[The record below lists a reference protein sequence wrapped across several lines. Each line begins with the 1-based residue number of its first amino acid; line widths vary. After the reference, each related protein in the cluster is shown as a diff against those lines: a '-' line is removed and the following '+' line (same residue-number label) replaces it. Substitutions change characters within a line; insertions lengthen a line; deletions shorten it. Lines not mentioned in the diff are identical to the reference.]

1 MMLRRDRAM
10 VAVSI
15 VLDVAFHAGRGAV
28 VPAGDIAERLGEARR
43 GIEPVLQALSR
54 AGLLGSTRGPKGGY
68 RLGRAAR
75 DMRLAEVVAAV
86 RGPEGGEE
94 AAAAPAASAL
104 GEAVVQPLWEEL
116 EAQLVAALEQ
126 LTVADLLRRAA
137 AKGLQ
142 RPTPEALNF
151 AI

>member
-1 MMLRRDRAM
+1 M
-10 VAVSI
+10 VAVLI
-15 VLDVAFHAGRGAV
+15 MLDVAFHAGRGAV

-75 DMRLAEVVAAV
+75 DIRLAEVAAAV
-86 RGPEGGEE
+86 RPGVGEDEE
-94 AAAAPAASAL
+94 AGTVSALAAA
-104 GEAVVQPLWEEL
+104 VVLPLWEEL
-116 EAQLVAALEQ
+116 EASLMQALEH
-126 LTVADLLRRAA
+126 LTLAELLRRAA

>member
-1 MMLRRDRAM
+1 MMVRRDRGM
-10 VAVSI
+10 MAVLI
-15 VLDVAFHAGRGAV
+15 MLDVAFHAGRGAV

-75 DMRLAEVVAAV
+75 DIRLAEVAAAV
-86 RGPEGGEE
+86 RPGAGEDE
-94 AAAAPAASAL
+94 AAGTVSAL
-104 GEAVVQPLWEEL
+104 AAAVVLPLWEEL
-116 EAQLVAALEQ
+116 EASLMQALEQ
-126 LTVADLLRRAA
+126 LTLADLLRRAA